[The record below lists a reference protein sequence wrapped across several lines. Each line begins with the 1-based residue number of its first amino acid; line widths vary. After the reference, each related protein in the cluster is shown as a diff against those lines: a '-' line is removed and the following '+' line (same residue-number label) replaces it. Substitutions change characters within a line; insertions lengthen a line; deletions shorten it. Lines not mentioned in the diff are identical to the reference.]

1 MSGESESIYILL
13 AASDLAAAKSLGEY
27 RAASLADEGFIHAS
41 PWNQLNRV
49 ANKYYGHAVELRVI
63 EIDPARVRAE
73 IRWEPASGSLYPHIY
88 GPLNMDAV
96 VRTGVVHREP
106 GGAWNIDAQ

>member
-63 EIDPARVRAE
+63 EIDPARVARRDTLGAGLGQLVSAHLRAVE
-73 IRWEPASGSLYPHIY
+73 HGRGCANRRRSS
-88 GPLNMDAV
+88 
-96 VRTGVVHREP
+96 
-106 GGAWNIDAQ
+106 